1 MAKTLFELAQEYL
14 NQGMPDISQTPRVV
28 TPPPATTMPVPI
40 PPGGSP
46 TARILPMPQGGGG
59 GDFGVYNPDPNST
72 RTQNNYSPYA
82 SRQAS
87 ERSYIGAPGDYSY
100 SSGTEAQKM
109 MDNYPEY
116 YQGKQ
121 LEGIPG
127 AAQNYLKNSF
137 LGKGLDYLG
146 SKMPVNNRAILENE
160 LLGAGFQ
167 LNDIGQIVSND
178 VNTVEGVMSGYNTSK
193 MDASTFDNRIEKIKN
208 RKAPQTKASRQKISL
223 IEQAKNKFLGAS
235 DKSTNIFENKMIEKD
250 PSLKGPDY
258 LKDSFNFTTNK
269 DENNIF
275 AAKDKLTDPNITSNM
290 INEFGFGGEYGSADD
305 NFPSAPPT
313 TVDMINEFGF
323 GGEYGSA
330 DDNFPSAPVATPTVD
345 QLNEFG
351 YGGGYGSSDDN
362 FPGSPIPT
370 PTVNQINEFGY
381 GQNYGSADD
390 NFPSNPITTPGIT
403 PAMVNEFG
411 YGGGYGSSDDNF
423 PSAPVATPTAE
434 MINEFGTNPTYDP
447 GPFDYQMQPSN
458 VYQGGG
464 SDNSSV
470 SPSGDVTSPSG
481 QYQGNINDEFAQPA
495 PTQSGPT
502 YSGMGSIG
510 SGGGGGGNDSGGGGK
525 IVCTMMNKSY
535 GFGSFR
541 NKIWMKF
548 HKDIAPEY
556 QKGYHKIFLPL
567 VKLSKTNKIVKKVLE
582 HIAVHS
588 TIDMRQATRGKTH
601 LLGRV
606 YRKIILPLCY
616 WAGKND

>member
-59 GDFGVYNPDPNST
+59 GDGFGVYNSDPNST
-72 RTQNNYSPYA
+72 RTQNNYSPYDY
-82 SRQAS
+82 RQAF
-87 ERSYIGAPGDYSY
+87 GKTDYRDFDP
-100 SSGTEAQKM
+100 SSTYAAKQMEM
-109 MDNYPEY
+109 NPEY
-116 YQGKQ
+116 YEGKQ
-121 LEGIPG
+121 LTGIPG

-137 LGKGLDYLG
+137 LGKGLSALG
-146 SKMPVNNRAILENE
+146 DKLPVNRRAILENE
-160 LLGAGFQ
+160 LLGSGMQ
-167 LNDIGQIVSND
+167 LNDIGQFVSDGGDINKAD
-178 VNTVEGVMSGYNTSK
+178 GSNIMAGYNAAKVTQE
-193 MDASTFDNRIEKIKN
+193 TFDKRRATINAKMKDPKQ
-208 RKAPQTKASRQKISL
+208 KAAKLAALDAAEESFFGAKTKA
-223 IEQAKNKFLGAS
+223 
-235 DKSTNIFENKMIEKD
+235 DMIFENKMIEKD

-275 AAKDKLTDPNITSNM
+275 AANDKLTDPNITSNM
-290 INEFGFGGEYGSADD
+290 INEFGFGGEYGSSDD

-411 YGGGYGSSDDNF
+411 FGGGYGSADDNF

-470 SPSGDVTSPSG
+470 SPSGDVTSSSG
-481 QYQGNINDEFAQPA
+481 QYQGNINDEFSQPA

-510 SGGGGGGNDSGGGGK
+510 SGGGGGNDSGGGGK
-525 IVCTMMNKSY
+525 IVCTMMNESY

-541 NKIWMKF
+541 NKIWLK
-548 HKDIAPEY
+548 HSKDMAPEY
-556 QKGYHKIFLPL
+556 QIGYHKIFLPL
-567 VKLSKTNKIVKKVLE
+567 IKIAKTNKVVKKILE
-582 HIAVHS
+582 HIAVHR
-588 TIDMRQATRGKTH
+588 TLDIRQEARGKVH
-601 LLGRV
+601 LLGRL
-606 YRKIILPLCY
+606 YRKILEPLCY
-616 WAGKND
+616 LVGKHG

>member
-14 NQGMPDISQTPRVV
+14 NQGMPDINQTPRVV

-72 RTQNNYSPYA
+72 RTQNNYSPY
-82 SRQAS
+82 SYRQA
-87 ERSYIGAPGDYSY
+87 AAK
-100 SSGTEAQKM
+100 SGV
-109 MDNYPEY
+109 
-116 YQGKQ
+116 
-121 LEGIPG
+121 GIPSG
-127 AAQNYLKNSF
+127 ILSDSSFLYPPQTKVGNMIGNSF

-146 SKMPVNNRAILENE
+146 SKMPVNRTGILQNE

-223 IEQAKNKFLGAS
+223 IEQAKNKFLSAS
-235 DKSTNIFENKMIEKD
+235 DKSTDVFENKMIEKD

-470 SPSGDVTSPSG
+470 SPSGDVTSSSG
-481 QYQGNINDEFAQPA
+481 QYQGNINDEFSQPA

-510 SGGGGGGNDSGGGGK
+510 SGGGGGNDSGGGGK
-525 IVCTMMNKSY
+525 IVCTMMNESY

-541 NKIWMKF
+541 NKIWLK
-548 HKDIAPEY
+548 HSKDMAPEY
-556 QKGYHKIFLPL
+556 QIGYHKIFLPL
-567 VKLSKTNKIVKKVLE
+567 IKISKTNKVVKKILE
-582 HIAVHS
+582 HIAVHR
-588 TIDMRQATRGKTH
+588 TIDIRQEARGKVH
-601 LLGRV
+601 LLGRL
-606 YRKIILPLCY
+606 YRKILEPLCY
-616 WAGKND
+616 LVGKHG

>member
-14 NQGMPDISQTPRVV
+14 NQGMPDINQTPRVV

-59 GDFGVYNPDPNST
+59 GDGFGVYNSDPNST
-72 RTQNNYSPYA
+72 RTQNNYSPYDY
-82 SRQAS
+82 RQAF
-87 ERSYIGAPGDYSY
+87 GKTDYQDFNP
-100 SSGTEAQKM
+100 SSTYAAKQMEM
-109 MDNYPEY
+109 NPEY
-116 YQGKQ
+116 YEGKQ
-121 LEGIPG
+121 LTGIPG

-137 LGKGLDYLG
+137 LGKGLSALG
-146 SKMPVNNRAILENE
+146 DKLPVNRRAILENE
-160 LLGAGFQ
+160 LLGSGMQ
-167 LNDIGQIVSND
+167 LNDIGQFVSD
-178 VNTVEGVMSGYNTSK
+178 GVDINKADGSNIMAGYNAAKVTQE
-193 MDASTFDNRIEKIKN
+193 TFDKRRATINAKMKDPKQ
-208 RKAPQTKASRQKISL
+208 KAAKLAALDAAEESFFGAKTKA
-223 IEQAKNKFLGAS
+223 
-235 DKSTNIFENKMIEKD
+235 DMIFENKMIEKD

-275 AAKDKLTDPNITSNM
+275 AANDKLTDPNITSNM
-290 INEFGFGGEYGSADD
+290 INEFGFGGEYGSSDD

-330 DDNFPSAPVATPTVD
+330 
-345 QLNEFG
+345 
-351 YGGGYGSSDDN
+351 
-362 FPGSPIPT
+362 
-370 PTVNQINEFGY
+370 
-381 GQNYGSADD
+381 
-390 NFPSNPITTPGIT
+390 
-403 PAMVNEFG
+403 
-411 YGGGYGSSDDNF
+411 DDNF

-470 SPSGDVTSPSG
+470 SPSGDVTSSSG
-481 QYQGNINDEFAQPA
+481 QYQGNINDEFSQPA

-510 SGGGGGGNDSGGGGK
+510 SGGGGGNDSGGGGK
-525 IVCTMMNKSY
+525 IVCTMMNESY

-541 NKIWMKF
+541 NKIWLK
-548 HKDIAPEY
+548 HSKDMAPEY
-556 QKGYHKIFLPL
+556 QIGYHKIFLPL
-567 VKLSKTNKIVKKVLE
+567 IKIAKTNKVVKKILE
-582 HIAVHS
+582 HIAVHR
-588 TIDMRQATRGKTH
+588 TIDIRQEARGKVH
-601 LLGRV
+601 LLGRL
-606 YRKIILPLCY
+606 YRKILEPLCY
-616 WAGKND
+616 LVGKHG